1 MRKSCRSRKVP
12 KNVFTSTNSILFQPK
27 SSLPKFVTS
36 LKAKCCQKSL
46 NYYQVNAHQRVCIYL
61 QPRVVV
67 RLDPSG
73 LWDTEIQLAVST
85 KEQKKK
91 TTEKRVYLQSQRSPA
106 PTVKR
111 FDGADFQGNQLVRHD
126 LECGYNCGATTSNN
140 CNRSCRFRQHLAS
153 VLECSFNF
161 VSTEA
166 YKSYV
171 LSNSTMFIPR
181 VLVRQ
186 RRWME
191 PTRFQSS
198 SQVV

>member
-1 MRKSCRSRKVP
+1 MLPEKFKLLPSKCTPKGVHLFAAKGGCQIRSFGTLRHR
-12 KNVFTSTNSILFQPK
+12 N
-27 SSLPKFVTS
+27 
-36 LKAKCCQKSL
+36 
-46 NYYQVNAHQRVCIYL
+46 
-61 QPRVVV
+61 
-67 RLDPSG
+67 
-73 LWDTEIQLAVST
+73 QLAVST

-91 TTEKRVYLQSQRSPA
+91 TTEKRVYLQPQRSPA

-186 RRWME
+186 IR
-191 PTRFQSS
+191 
-198 SQVV
+198 